1 MNFKRKRCYSK
12 RWISGN
18 KNQLANTLTLFGYVS
33 DFTGFNRLNQLYFAK
48 PLETKNTVII

>member
-48 PLETKNTVII
+48 PLETKTP